1 MVSNLITLIDD
12 DFKEI
17 LEIMDIWDIDK
28 YMKRFNTCL
37 KCSNK
42 LKKLLYEETDCCLEI
57 FNNFIKDVITNYV
70 NHKIK
75 YDELESCLQWKFE
88 CKNTIKKEKFN
99 DIFPEF
105 IQLIIDNIEILNK
118 ERDEIIVV
126 KPKTPYKYLPDTD
139 FEDDSVEDMESDE
152 EIEVDME
159 EETETN
165 DLELIDYD
173 TKREPFDFR
182 DNQKDA
188 INNTIAQDFK
198 SGIHCQIMGAGKT
211 FIMLNIIYQHWL
223 KYQQNLTYIIA
234 TDKIEILKS
243 WFMINI
249 LDKLKSDYVKSKN
262 IIKVDIGTFKTEEY
276 LEYEVRKLKNTKYYK
291 VKDGNTTYTF
301 NYDRFI
307 KWTEDEIIDMNDFD
321 ISENII
327 DKTTFNFDK
336 PLDRPVIY
344 IVNNAFLKAGNK
356 YKKLNYDNIGLVLV
370 DECHSVSGKQN
381 YEMLEYIR
389 NKGIN
394 IQGFSAT
401 PLRPVKNASDQLLKV
416 YGDKPNEE
424 TNELNIISNY
434 DMIKAL
440 KDGVILPFVHTIISP
455 ITDKKSLKIKSNN
468 KQELTLQK
476 IIENY
481 FINNSDLPYKKGVAW
496 VNSISKIAKD
506 EGVYY
511 KEIKAI
517 CGNKI
522 NLFVSYS
529 GNKVYSEINELSEF
543 EKCTSNALLLCVN
556 RVKEGSD
563 IKNLDCGLFLD
574 AVKSR
579 SIVSSLQ
586 SIGRI
591 MRPDDKKKKKFAHI
605 IESIKLD
612 ELKTVESIT
621 VSKVLNYY
629 KKILNIASLSQQS
642 AGYIDEI
649 LRLFDETEIINDDG
663 QKAINIVIDKQKD
676 IKCRINLNIKQIDWR
691 IFQDALREKL
701 SDKLKID
708 EDEILKREFVKLK
721 YAVKKLKLVS
731 KDEYK
736 KYARD
741 NKLEESPEVK
751 YKNWWKNWYDFLGID
766 VSRYPKN
773 KEDLIKICKNAKIE
787 DLKGYYKFAEDL
799 NLPLMLE
806 ELYVNFGIL
815 ENELNKD
822 FNRRRK

>member
-1 MVSNLITLIDD
+1 MNSKLITLINE
-12 DFKEI
+12 DFYEI
-17 LEIMDIWDIDK
+17 LELKDISDIDK
-28 YMKRFNTCL
+28 YMKRFNTPL
-37 KCSNK
+37 KYSVK
-42 LKKLLYEETDCCLEI
+42 LKKLLYEETDYCLVI
-57 FNNFIKDVITNYV
+57 FNNNVKNIITDYV
-70 NHKIK
+70 NHKIN
-75 YDELESCLQWKFE
+75 YEELEAFLLLKFD
-88 CKNTIKKEKFN
+88 CKNTTKKEKFN
-99 DIFPEF
+99 VIFPEF
-105 IQLIIDNIEILNK
+105 IQLIIDNIDILNK

-126 KPKTPYKYLPDTD
+126 KPKPKNKYLPDSD
-139 FEDDSVEDMESDE
+139 LEEDLEDEYIESDND
-152 EIEVDME
+152 EIEIE
-159 EETETN
+159 ENETN
-165 DLELIDYD
+165 ELELIDYD
-173 TKREPFDFR
+173 TKREPFDLR

-223 KYQQNLTYIIA
+223 KYQRNLVYIIS

-243 WFMINI
+243 WFMIDI
-249 LDKLKSDYVKSKN
+249 LDKFKADYVKSKN
-262 IIKVDIGTFKTEEY
+262 ISKIDNGTFKTEEY
-276 LEYEVRKLKNTKYYK
+276 LGYEARKLKNTKYYK
-291 VKDGNTTYTF
+291 VKDGDTTYTF
-301 NYDRFI
+301 NYDRFT
-307 KWTEDEIIDMNDFD
+307 KWTEDEIIDINDFD

-327 DKTTFNFDK
+327 NKKISYFDE

-356 YKKLNYDNIGLVLV
+356 YKKINYDNIGLVLV

-389 NKGIN
+389 RKGTN

-416 YGDKPNEE
+416 YGENPYDEE
-424 TNELNIISNY
+424 RNELNIISNY

-440 KDGVILPFVHTIISP
+440 KDGIILPFVHTIISP
-455 ITDKKSLKIKSNN
+455 ITDEKSLKIKSNN
-468 KQELTLQK
+468 KPELTLQK
-476 IIENY
+476 IIEDY
-481 FINNSDLPYKKGVAW
+481 FICNPDLPYKKGVAW

-522 NLFVSYS
+522 KLFVSYS
-529 GNKVYSEINELSEF
+529 GNKVYPEVNELSEF
-543 EKCTSNALLLCVN
+543 EKCTTNALLLCVN

-574 AVKSR
+574 AVKNR

-612 ELKTVESIT
+612 EQKTVESIT

-642 AGYIDEI
+642 VAYIDEI
-649 LRLFDETEIINDDG
+649 LRLFDETEIINDDE
-663 QKAINIVIDKQKD
+663 QKAINIVIDRQKD

-701 SDKLKID
+701 SDRLKID
-708 EDEILKREFVKLK
+708 EDEILNREFVKLK
-721 YAVKKLKLVS
+721 YSVKKLKLDS
-731 KDEYK
+731 KDKYK
-736 KYARD
+736 KYAKD
-741 NKLEESPEVK
+741 NKLEESPEIK
-751 YKNWWKNWYDFLGID
+751 YEKWWKGWYEFLDID
-766 VSRYPKN
+766 VNKYPKN
-773 KEDLIKICKNAKIE
+773 KEQLIKICKDNGIK
-787 DLKGYYKFAEDL
+787 DLKGYYQFAEEL
-799 NLPLMLE
+799 NLPSMPE
-806 ELYVNFGIL
+806 ELYINFGIL
-815 ENELNKD
+815 ENELNND